1 MTTVAEQEPQKGARK
16 GPERTCAACRAHGA
30 RDELIRWVR
39 DESGAVVPDLS
50 ARTFGRGAWVHGR
63 PECLKKLQSA
73 LSRGFKAPVT
83 TTTAEALQLLRAAAE
98 HRTAQMLGAARRQ
111 NAVVFG
117 TDATAEAW
125 RQGRVALILLAQDA
139 RAAATSG
146 FVGEAVTAD
155 CLRVWGTKAEL
166 GHLFGRAEIGVL
178 GVVDRGLAIRL
189 FGAIAMALL
198 VREPGFGGA
207 QSFANERVRSNER
220 SSEKE
225 PSSTNDQSSMD
236 DAQSGQEIEVSSEVE

>member
-1 MTTVAEQEPQKGARK
+1 MTPVPEAEPQKGPRK
-16 GPERTCAACRAHGA
+16 GPERTCAACRAHEA

-50 ARTFGRGAWVHGR
+50 TRTFGRGVWVHGR
-63 PECLKKLQSA
+63 PECLKKLQGA
-73 LSRGFKAPVT
+73 LSRGFKAPVV
-83 TTTAEALQLLRAAAE
+83 TTTAEALQLLHAAAE
-98 HRTAQMLGAARRQ
+98 HRTNQLLGAARRQ
-111 NAVVFG
+111 NGVVFG
-117 TDATAEAW
+117 TDVTAEAW
-125 RQGRVALILLAQDA
+125 RQGRVFLVLLANDA
-139 RAAATSG
+139 RAAANSG
-146 FVGEAVTAD
+146 FVADAVTAD
-155 CLRVWGTKAEL
+155 CVRVWGTKAEL
-166 GHLFGRAEIGVL
+166 GRLFGRAEIGVL

-207 QSFANERVRSNER
+207 QSFTNEQVRTDER

-225 PSSTNDQSSMD
+225 PSSTSDCSSMD